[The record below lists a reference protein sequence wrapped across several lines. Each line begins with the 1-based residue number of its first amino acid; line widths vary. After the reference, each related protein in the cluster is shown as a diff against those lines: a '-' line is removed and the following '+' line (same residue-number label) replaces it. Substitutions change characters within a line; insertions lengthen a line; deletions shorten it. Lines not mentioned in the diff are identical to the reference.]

1 MNTKKVIVIG
11 SGVAGIAAAIR
22 LAIQGFEV
30 SVYEKNDRPGGKL
43 SAFEKDGFKFD
54 AGPSLFTQPQNIE
67 ELFEL
72 ANEPIEE
79 YFTYNKIDIACKYFY
94 ENGKQINAYTDAN
107 LFAEELS
114 KTVNENPNTVKN
126 YLSTSE
132 KVYNNIGTIFL
143 NHSLHKKR
151 TWLHFRF
158 LKALK
163 TVRFSYLFKS
173 LGSYNKRFK
182 AKETQQIFN
191 RFATYNGSNPFK
203 APAMLSLIPHLE
215 QNQGTFYP
223 NGGMVNITN
232 ALHKLAVKKGVQF
245 YFNANVQNI
254 ICPNNTA
261 IGIVANKKNIYG
273 DVIVSNSD
281 VYFTYKHLLNNEH
294 KAAHVLKQERSSS
307 AFVFYW
313 GINKSFKEL
322 GLHNILFAENYAKEF
337 DAIFRT
343 KTIYNDPT
351 IYINITSKEDKEQAP
366 TNNENWFVMIN
377 VPANTNYDAEILR
390 ENAKRNIVEKINR
403 MLQTNIEE
411 HIVFEDILH
420 PQTIESN
427 TSSYLGSLYGTSSN
441 SRMAAFLRHKNYIG
455 GIKNLYCCGGSVHPG
470 GGIPL
475 CLKSAK
481 IVSDLVTMNKRKIRK
496 THV

>member
-1 MNTKKVIVIG
+1 MSTTKAIIIG
-11 SGVAGIAAAIR
+11 SGVAGMAAAIR

-30 SVYEKNDRPGGKL
+30 SVYEKNDKPGGKL

-72 ANEPIEE
+72 ANEPIEN

-94 ENGKQINAYTDAN
+94 ENGKQINAYTNAK
-107 LFAEELS
+107 LFAEELE
-114 KTVNENPNTVKN
+114 KTVNENPDVVKK

-132 KVYNNIGTIFL
+132 KIYENIGTIFL
-143 NHSLHKKR
+143 NHSLHKKS
-151 TWLHFRF
+151 TWINLRFFR
-158 LKALK
+158 ALK
-163 TVRFSYLFKS
+163 TIKFSYLFKS
-173 LGSYNKRFK
+173 LGTYNKQFK

-232 ALHKLAVKKGVQF
+232 ALYKLALKKGVQF

-261 IGIVANKKNIYG
+261 NGIVVNNENVYA

-281 VYFTYKHLLNNEH
+281 VYFTYKHLLNNEP
-294 KAAHVLKQERSSS
+294 KAVHVLKQERSSS

-322 GLHNILFAENYAKEF
+322 GLHNILFAENYEKEF

-343 KTIYNDPT
+343 KKVYEDPT
-351 IYINITSKEDKEQAP
+351 VYINITSKEDKEQAP

-377 VPANTNYDAEILR
+377 VAANTNYDVDTLR
-390 ENAKRNIVEKINR
+390 QKAKQNIVAKLNR

-411 HIVFEDILH
+411 HIVFEDVLH

-441 SRMAAFLRHKNYIG
+441 SRIAAFLRHKNFIG

-481 IVSDLVTMNKRKIRK
+481 IVSDLVQLKSKKNRNV
-496 THV
+496 HA